1 MPEATWQQKRRE
13 RRQKE
18 RKESSR
24 PSASTQCCRMF
35 LFTNKTSLDSS
46 LGQKIF
52 TVGFILRKGCQ
63 PGIHQTSAKTLLLLL
78 GWEGPRHEPRP
89 STTGPLKCDHYM
101 PSPRFTLKRVTLTLI
116 LTREGTSPPRAT
128 TPHPWEYTVATLR
141 QPPQKGAPPP
151 TRIGWQETN
160 WCGNLLLLYEGVFL
174 LIN

>member
-89 STTGPLKCDHYM
+89 STTGPLKCDHYAFTPIHPKKGYSHPHPDSWRDKPPQSHHPAPVRVHGGDPQAATPKGG
-101 PSPRFTLKRVTLTLI
+101 PSPHQDRLAGDQLV
-116 LTREGTSPPRAT
+116 
-128 TPHPWEYTVATLR
+128 W
-141 QPPQKGAPPP
+141 
-151 TRIGWQETN
+151 
-160 WCGNLLLLYEGVFL
+160 
-174 LIN
+174 